1 MASIFTESP
10 LDVNNL
16 RVGDDIRLSGT
27 IKGFSMDQDGVQSLE
42 LQSIETELIQN
53 NRDRFS
59 NLRDAMSMAHEP
71 SRQPIPS
78 PS

>member
-42 LQSIETELIQN
+42 LQSIETE
-53 NRDRFS
+53 
-59 NLRDAMSMAHEP
+59 
-71 SRQPIPS
+71 
-78 PS
+78 